1 MSLTTTSHSYTGAK
15 DYTFGSNRGNNTA
28 AAELTTEYTVSFQ
41 GKDYPLSISG
51 SVSGS
56 VERTS
61 STSTHNTYTFTASLL
76 ADGVTVATD
85 SGQAVETVEK
95 DEPEE
100 EDKVTTSIEKTGVS
114 NGELHYKVIITH
126 TVNTDQN
133 SEQEYSIPIDASIS
147 ASAVNDWTIT
157 EGEPSGM
164 SLTTSY
170 HSYTGAQTYTF
181 GTNPNRGNNTAS
193 AELTT
198 DYTVTHNGK
207 TVTLSVAGTVT
218 ASVSKNGNTYTFTA
232 NIQADGVTIDSDSD
246 TAVETINSKP
256 VDPDPEPEPEPDY
269 IAVTNVVSTVAI
281 GSSIGEYKVV
291 FVAHYA
297 DGTSVSSTGAT
308 AQGTYNSMEGN
319 SLVNLSEVGNTYH
332 WGSTTI
338 TKHNF
343 TYSGYPDPFLNCSYE
358 QHSDGSVT
366 ATNELGNSY
375 IFSARK

>member
-1 MSLTTTSHSYTGAK
+1 M
-15 DYTFGSNRGNNTA
+15 
-28 AAELTTEYTVSFQ
+28 
-41 GKDYPLSISG
+41 
-51 SVSGS
+51 
-56 VERTS
+56 
-61 STSTHNTYTFTASLL
+61 
-76 ADGVTVATD
+76 
-85 SGQAVETVEK
+85 
-95 DEPEE
+95 
-100 EDKVTTSIEKTGVS
+100 TTSIEKTGVS

-269 IAVTNVVSTVAI
+269 IAVTSVDCTVGVSRSGYI
-281 GSSIGEYKVV
+281 GIV

-297 DGTSVSSTGAT
+297 DGVSVSSTGITGNGGNTVVDGALGT
-308 AQGTYNSMEGN
+308 VWDNGQAYVWNDPVSGVYVNYQDFTYNG
-319 SLVNLSEVGNTYH
+319 LSSPLIGCTATQN
-332 WGSTTI
+332 
-338 TKHNF
+338 
-343 TYSGYPDPFLNCSYE
+343 
-358 QHSDGSVT
+358 SDGSVSCT
-366 ATNELGNSY
+366 SFKGGATYTFL
-375 IFSARK
+375 ARK